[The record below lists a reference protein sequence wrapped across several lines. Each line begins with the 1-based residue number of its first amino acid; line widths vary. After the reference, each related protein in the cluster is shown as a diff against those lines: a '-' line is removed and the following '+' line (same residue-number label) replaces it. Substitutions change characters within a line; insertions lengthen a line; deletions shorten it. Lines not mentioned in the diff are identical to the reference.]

1 MSTQMNGSYTS
12 EGNDSILVVEDNQ
25 DLNLAICE
33 ILASHEYGVKSA
45 ENGKEALEM
54 IAENKPDVILCDI
67 MMPKMDGYTLLRHTR
82 ANPELR
88 SLPFIF
94 LTARTSTNDQ
104 RQALTIGIEDYLT
117 KPVDEQDLV
126 LAIENALRR
135 QRMMAEDMQIQL
147 DLLRAEIVGILQ
159 HEFRTPLTF
168 VLGYAQYLEDILD
181 TDIDTDDLRIA
192 IKGILE
198 GGDRLHRLIEG
209 FLLLAELQNKP
220 CLPEDMKHVRVS
232 VLFDEVIQDL
242 QKQLSEANLE
252 VVIEGDIE
260 GAWITCEY
268 VLMVEAVKR
277 LLDNSIRYRRPESKQ
292 IKLIFK
298 QPPDPYVGICV
309 EDSGVGIPQET
320 IDSLSRPFEQ
330 GDRSDRTEPGAGLS
344 LAMIKH
350 IAGMHGGKLQID
362 STIGIGTT
370 CTMWLAVM
378 DIEADSLA
386 NNPSNF

>member
-1 MSTQMNGSYTS
+1 MSAQIINDSFTS
-12 EGNDSILVVEDNQ
+12 EGNDSILVVEDNH

-33 ILASHEYGVKSA
+33 ILASNQYGVKSA
-45 ENGKEALEM
+45 GNGKEALEM

-67 MMPKMDGYTLLRHTR
+67 MMPKMDGYTLLKHTR

-94 LTARTSTNDQ
+94 LTARTSPSDQ

-117 KPVDEQDLV
+117 KPVDEQDLI

-135 QRMMAEDMQIQL
+135 QRMMEEDMQVQL

-181 TDIDTDDLRIA
+181 SDIDTDDLRIA

-198 GGDRLHRLIEG
+198 GGDRLHRLVEG
-209 FLLLAELQNKP
+209 FLLLAEIQNKP
-220 CLPEDMKHVRVS
+220 CMPEDMKHVRVS

-242 QKQLSEANLE
+242 QRQLSEANLE
-252 VVIEGDIE
+252 VIIGGDVE
-260 GAWITCEY
+260 NAWLTCEY
-268 VLMVEAVKR
+268 GLVVEAVKR
-277 LLDNSIRYRRPESKQ
+277 LIDNSIRYRRPESTH
-292 IKLIFK
+292 ITLSFE
-298 QPPDPYVGICV
+298 QPIGPYVGISV

-320 IDSLSRPFEQ
+320 IDHLSRPFEQ

-350 IAGMHGGKLQID
+350 IAGIHGGKLQID
-362 STIGIGTT
+362 STIGVGTT
-370 CTMWLAVM
+370 CTIWLAVM
-378 DIEADSLA
+378 DIDSSVPTHA
-386 NNPSNF
+386 T